1 MLYDRIKQLESML
14 TTKDEAFMNLQTQ
27 FHENTTFYQ
36 KKIHELQE
44 EIIRLKKQEDESQ
57 KVIVVIDDPLRLLS
71 LITDNQLRK

>member
-57 KVIVVIDDPLRLLS
+57 KVTVVIDDPLWLFIAHR
-71 LITDNQLRK
+71 